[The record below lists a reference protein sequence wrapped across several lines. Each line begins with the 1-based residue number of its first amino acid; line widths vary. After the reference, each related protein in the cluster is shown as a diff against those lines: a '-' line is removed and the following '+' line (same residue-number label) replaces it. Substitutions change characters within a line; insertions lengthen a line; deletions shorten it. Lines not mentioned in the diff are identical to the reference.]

1 MARKAFDVCAT
12 DDLEPGTMRA
22 VDLDGTAVVLM
33 RSVTGEYFAL
43 RNGCSHM
50 GALLSDGRLQAKMET
65 DDERGYAVSA
75 TQEVVRC
82 PWHGYEFDVRS
93 GRCAGDPTAVRVKAF
108 TVTTRDGRVIIE
120 R

>member
-1 MARKAFDVCAT
+1 MARRTYDVCAA
-12 DDLEPGTMRA
+12 DELEPGAMRA
-22 VDLDGTAVVLM
+22 VDLDGTPVVLM
-33 RSVTGEYFAL
+33 RSAGGEFFAL
-43 RNGCSHM
+43 RNACSHM
-50 GALLSDGRLQAKMET
+50 GALLSDGRLQAKMDSPGEG
-65 DDERGYAVSA
+65 GYAISA

-93 GRCAGDPTAVRVKAF
+93 GRCAGDPDAVRVKAY